1 MSSETGA
8 SILDTVLTCIGER
21 ISIILHQPGD
31 KDENYIASLHNEV
44 LAATWIVGI
53 QPSGS
58 SSQVPES
65 VRVAFRSF
73 SDIRNPGSYT
83 TPDGSQLPKGN
94 VQQANTPQFNFT
106 EWWEIGQG
114 DTLSEPFDVR
124 DEIVRELLCVLEM
137 EASERLRARVIKGFK
152 KVQELCA
159 KIDSQA
165 TSIRIMLCSGI
176 EKLETL
182 AAAVKN
188 AEE

>member
-1 MSSETGA
+1 MSSERGA
-8 SILDTVLTCIGER
+8 SILDSVLTCIRER

-44 LAATWIVGI
+44 LAATWIIGI
-53 QPSGS
+53 LPSGG

-65 VRVAFRSF
+65 VWVAFRSF

-83 TPDGSQLPKGN
+83 APDGSQLPKGN

-106 EWWEIGQG
+106 EWWEISQG
-114 DTLSEPFDVR
+114 DTLSEPFDVH
-124 DEIVRELLCVLEM
+124 DEIVRELLLVLET
-137 EASERLRARVIKGFK
+137 GFK
-152 KVQELCA
+152 KAQELCA
-159 KIDSQA
+159 EINSQA
-165 TSIRIMLCSGI
+165 TSIRIMLCGGI

-188 AEE
+188 AED

>member
-1 MSSETGA
+1 MTAWHDS
-8 SILDTVLTCIGER
+8 VLTCIRER

-53 QPSGS
+53 LPSGG

-65 VRVAFRSF
+65 VRVAFHSF

-83 TPDGSQLPKGN
+83 APDGSQLPKGN

-124 DEIVRELLCVLEM
+124 DEIVRELLRVLEM
-137 EASERLRARVIKGFK
+137 QEASERLRTRVIKGFNK
-152 KVQELCA
+152 AQELCA
-159 KIDSQA
+159 EINSQA
-165 TSIRIMLCSGI
+165 TSIRIMLRGGI

>member
-8 SILDTVLTCIGER
+8 SILDSVLTCIGER

-31 KDENYIASLHNEV
+31 KDESYIASLHNEV
-44 LAATWIVGI
+44 LTATWIIGI
-53 QPSGS
+53 LPSGG

-65 VRVAFRSF
+65 VQVAFRSF

-83 TPDGSQLPKGN
+83 APDGSQLLKGN
-94 VQQANTPQFNFT
+94 VQQAKAPQFNFT
-106 EWWEIGQG
+106 EWWEISQG

-137 EASERLRARVIKGFK
+137 EASKWLHTRVIKGFK
-152 KVQELCA
+152 KVQEL
-159 KIDSQA
+159 
-165 TSIRIMLCSGI
+165 IMLHGGI
-176 EKLETL
+176 EKLEIL